1 MELALPIQ
9 HIIDESSRIL
19 EDLLLGML
27 MGETARGLV
36 DVSGCRW

>member
-9 HIIDESSRIL
+9 HIIDKSSRIM

-27 MGETARGLV
+27 MRETT
-36 DVSGCRW
+36 